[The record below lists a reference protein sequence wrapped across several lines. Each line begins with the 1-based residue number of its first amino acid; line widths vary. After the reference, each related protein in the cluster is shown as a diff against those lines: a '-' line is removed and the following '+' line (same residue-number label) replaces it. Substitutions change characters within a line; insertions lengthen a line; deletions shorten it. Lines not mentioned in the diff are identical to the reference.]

1 MSVGISAR
9 DVLAVS
15 SLAKDICSCLK
26 EIGGAK
32 TEYQDLERELECLQ
46 KALTHLDRLQSKKPS
61 PTIDSIRFAALSCR
75 RPLEEF
81 LRKIRRYE
89 TSLGPGCGKKSLQG
103 ELDKLRFR
111 FGQSDEI
118 RKLQNYLSV
127 HLGTINIL
135 LAEHSLETMMLA
147 SEEAESERL
156 RIHQRLDDTQ
166 QILRRVQDNTS
177 AQTAAYF
184 NAMSILNKVHSILSG
199 EAQSPWA
206 FMKEIVVKACVSTQ
220 QIYSVVLDIKASIAS
235 KVDVRWSFFQDPL
248 ICEDALGRKFPVP
261 SEYDFTMLNVIIRQR
276 FQTGPGSAEV
286 ALGDFEITEATD
298 RSSILSESSFLRPG
312 SSLLMAILI
321 EKQPII
327 MPEET
332 CRICYS
338 SVSVTR
344 KVDGGGRIWCNVWF
358 AVSAKKRKAIDT
370 LEASF
375 LQQMQDLI
383 ANSGEP
389 TQSTTRKRQRIT
401 YNHESVRAFKNVSF
415 GPRKYYACGQCQ
427 PRYVRP
433 NLFLFTITIEFVT
446 DTGAAEKTQV
456 FTRAEYLIEMEGRL

>member
-89 TSLGPGCGKKSLQG
+89 TSLGPECTKKSLQG
-103 ELDKLRFR
+103 QLDKIRFR
-111 FGQSDEI
+111 FGQSDDI
-118 RKLQNYLSV
+118 RKSQNYLSV

-135 LAEHSLETMMLA
+135 LAEHGLETMMLA

-156 RIHQRLDDTQ
+156 QIHQRLDDTQ
-166 QILRRVQDNTS
+166 NLLRRVQDNIS
-177 AQTAAYF
+177 AQTATVL
-184 NAMSILNKVHSILSG
+184 NGMSILAKVHSIVSG
-199 EAQSPWA
+199 ETQSSWA
-206 FMKEIVVKACVSTQ
+206 SMKEIVAKACVSTQ

-261 SEYDFTMLNVIIRQR
+261 SEYDFAMLNVIIRQR

-298 RSSILSESSFLRPG
+298 RSSFLSESSFLRPG
-312 SSLLMAILI
+312 SSLIMAILI
-321 EKQPII
+321 ENPFPIMTDEVCP
-327 MPEET
+327 MPR
-332 CRICYS
+332 CGS
-338 SVSVTR
+338 SVTR
-344 KVDGGGRIWCNVWF
+344 KVDGGGRICCRCNVWF
-358 AVSAKKRKAIDT
+358 AVSTKKRKATDIED
-370 LEASF
+370 ASIVQQV
-375 LQQMQDLI
+375 LQEIQDHI
-383 ANSGEP
+383 MNGGES
-389 TQSTTRKRQRIT
+389 TQNTTRKRLKIT
-401 YNHESVRAFKNVSF
+401 YNHESVRAYKNVSLANNAHYVCDEC
-415 GPRKYYACGQCQ
+415 RKTFK
-427 PRYVRP
+427 R
-433 NLFLFTITIEFVT
+433 
-446 DTGAAEKTQV
+446 AAHLRRHQLSHDAPK
-456 FTRAEYLIEMEGRL
+456 YI